1 MTGSLPPLRESPELS
16 GGGCLSLAALMSA
29 GPAGALTKDTPKV
42 GTTFLME
49 GIPPVASRLVER
61 IQAWQY
67 VDLAELL
74 TDTTAKTEEPL
85 PQATEGQ
92 ILLVQSIDQV
102 KRRRKK
108 ITDAA
113 TWAQAFSIYAAALAS
128 AESTSKAEVASL
140 MAHQHVVLQMHK
152 DLGGMRWLQYDQQYR
167 EWAAATKKRIW
178 GEINLTIY
186 GRCLCAPACSPVL
199 PTPTKQ
205 LGLYGKKGAAKK
217 GKAKNRACFKHN
229 FEEVCPRKEEEC
241 WFDHVCWHC
250 GIADHVAGEC
260 PNTPKRPRS

>member
-1 MTGSLPPLRESPELS
+1 MRDAPK
-16 GGGCLSLAALMSA
+16 SA
-29 GPAGALTKDTPKV
+29 
-42 GTTFLME
+42 TTFLME

-74 TDTTAKTEEPL
+74 TDAMGKSEEPL

-92 ILLVQSIDQV
+92 ILFVQSLDQV
-102 KRRRKK
+102 KRRKRK
-108 ITDAA
+108 ISDIA
-113 TWAQAFSIYAAALAS
+113 TWAQAFSVYVATLAS
-128 AESTSKAEVASL
+128 AESTTKAEIASL
-140 MAHQHVVLQMHK
+140 IAHQYAILQIHK

-186 GRCLCAPACSPVL
+186 SRCLCAPPIPLAPSP
-199 PTPTKQ
+199 PTKQ
-205 LGLYGKKGAAKK
+205 PGSYSKKGTTKK

-229 FEEVCPRKEEEC
+229 FEEMCPRKEEEC

-250 GIADHVAGEC
+250 GTADHVAGEC
-260 PNTPKRPRS
+260 LNAPKRPRS